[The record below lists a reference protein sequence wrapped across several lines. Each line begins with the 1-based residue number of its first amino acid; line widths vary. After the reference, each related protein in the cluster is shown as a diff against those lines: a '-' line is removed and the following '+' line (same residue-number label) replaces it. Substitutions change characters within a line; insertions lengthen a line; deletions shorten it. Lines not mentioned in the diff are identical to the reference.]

1 MTGLF
6 SYPKR
11 KLRKLIN
18 EGEYEQAIK
27 FGNELELKFPD
38 DPDFLFIMGSMYY
51 ILNDEKK
58 TLHYIDRVLE
68 INEYDV
74 ESLSLKL
81 RVHEYLNQN
90 DLVII
95 CCKKIL
101 KVDPDNFEVRDILD
115 ELEEN

>member
-1 MTGLF
+1 M
-6 SYPKR
+6 
-11 KLRKLIN
+11 
-18 EGEYEQAIK
+18 
-27 FGNELELKFPD
+27 LKD
-38 DPDFLFIMGSMYY
+38 VK
-51 ILNDEKK
+51 N

-81 RVHEYLNQN
+81 RVHQYLKEN
-90 DLVII
+90 DIVIN

-101 KVDPDNFEVRDILD
+101 KVDSDNFEVRDILD

>member
-6 SYPKR
+6 SHPKR

-18 EGEYEQAIK
+18 DGEYEQAIE
-27 FGNELELKFPD
+27 FGNNLEGKFSH

-51 ILNDEKK
+51 ILKDEKK

-81 RVHEYLNQN
+81 RVHQYLNNN
-90 DLVII
+90 DTVVD

-101 KVDPDNFEVRDILD
+101 KVDSDNFEVRDILD

>member
-1 MTGLF
+1 MVGLF

-18 EGEYEQAIK
+18 EGEYEQAIELGNDLEEK
-27 FGNELELKFPD
+27 FSD

-51 ILNDEKK
+51 ILKDEIK

-68 INEYDV
+68 INSYDV
-74 ESLSLKL
+74 EALSLKL
-81 RVHEYLNQN
+81 RIHQYLKEN
-90 DLVII
+90 DVVVD

-101 KVDPDNFEVRDILD
+101 KVDSDNFEVRDILD
-115 ELEEN
+115 ELQQN

>member
-27 FGNELELKFPD
+27 FGYELEQKFSN

-81 RVHEYLNQN
+81 RVYEYLKENEV
-90 DLVII
+90 VIE

-101 KVDPDNFEVRDILD
+101 RVDPDNFQVRDILD
-115 ELEEN
+115 ELEGN